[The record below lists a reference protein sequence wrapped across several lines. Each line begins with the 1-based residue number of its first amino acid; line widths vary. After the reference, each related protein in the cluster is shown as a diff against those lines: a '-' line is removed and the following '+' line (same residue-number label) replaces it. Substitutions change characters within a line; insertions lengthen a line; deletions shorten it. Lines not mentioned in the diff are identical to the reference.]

1 MRVLH
6 TSDWHLGHTLHDVP
20 RDHEHERFLAW
31 LGDTLV
37 AEAVD
42 ALVVTGDVFDTANP
56 PASAQAHW
64 YEFLAEAR
72 RRLPDLDVVVIGGNH
87 DSAARLDAPTPL
99 LRALRIHVIGA
110 VRWLVTPGERRLD
123 VEHLI
128 VPLTDRT
135 GQVAAHIAAVPFL
148 RTADLPRL
156 ARPGVA
162 ATAHAEATE
171 AEATEVEATEAEATE
186 TEATETEATEAE
198 AVADETTDVADPA
211 LAEALPFDPLIEGVR
226 QVYAEALDAARARRQ
241 PGQALLATGHC
252 YMVGTD
258 LSRLSERRILG
269 GNQHALPVNIF
280 PEDVTYVALGH
291 LHKAQRV
298 GGREGVRYAGSPLP
312 LAMNEASYRHQVLIV
327 DLDGPALASVRSV
340 PVPRLVD
347 VLRIPRHGAATRD
360 EALAA
365 LAALDDWDGTT
376 DPDTRPFLELCVALT
391 RPEPQLRQDVD
402 AALRG
407 KRPRLVKLAIEYTGH
422 GQSLAEGLPEQALRD
437 LDPLEVFVRR
447 YSRDHEG
454 EPPQELVEAF
464 DELLAEVQAGRQS
477 QARPA
482 PEADA

>member
-1 MRVLH
+1 MRLLH

-20 RDHEHERFLAW
+20 RDHEHERFLRW

-37 AEAVD
+37 EEQVD
-42 ALVVTGDVFDTANP
+42 ALLVTGDVFDTANP
-56 PASAQAHW
+56 PASAQARW

-72 RRLPDLDVVVIGGNH
+72 QRRPDLDVVVIGGNH

-110 VRWLVTPGERRLD
+110 VKWQVGPGGQRRLD
-123 VEHLI
+123 VDHLL
-128 VPLTDRT
+128 VPLTDRS
-135 GQVAAHIAAVPFL
+135 GRVAAHIAAVPFL

-156 ARPGVA
+156 TRPGA
-162 ATAHAEATE
+162 ATE
-171 AEATEVEATEAEATE
+171 AEDIQA
-186 TEATETEATEAE
+186 
-198 AVADETTDVADPA
+198 AD
-211 LAEALPFDPLIEGVR
+211 LAAGAHAGALPFDPLIEGVR
-226 QVYAEALDAARARRQ
+226 QVYAEALDAARARLQ

-269 GNQHALPVNIF
+269 GNQHALPVDIF
-280 PEDVTYVALGH
+280 PGDVTYVALGH

-327 DLDGPALASVRSV
+327 DLDGPALAGVRSV
-340 PVPRLVD
+340 PVPRAVD
-347 VLRIPRHGAATRD
+347 VVRIPRHGAAPRED
-360 EALAA
+360 VLAA
-365 LAALDDWDGTT
+365 LAALDDWDGAAE
-376 DPDTRPFLELCVALT
+376 PDTRPFLEVCVALT
-391 RPEPQLRQDVD
+391 KPEPQLRQDVD

-422 GQSLAEGLPEQALRD
+422 GQALAEGLPEQALRD

-447 YSRDHEG
+447 YGRDHEG
-454 EPPQELVEAF
+454 APPPELVAAF
-464 DELLAEVQAGRQS
+464 DELLAEVQAGRDH
-477 QARPA
+477 AHGPPA

>member
-37 AEAVD
+37 AEQVD

-110 VRWLVTPGERRLD
+110 VRWLVTPGGQRRLD

-156 ARPGVA
+156 TRPGVA
-162 ATAHAEATE
+162 ATAPAEATD
-171 AEATEVEATEAEATE
+171 
-186 TEATETEATEAE
+186 AE
-198 AVADETTDVADPA
+198 AVAAGTAETAETGDADASDAAVAIDAGVASTAP
-211 LAEALPFDPLIEGVR
+211 EALQFDPLIEGVR
-226 QVYAEALDAARARRQ
+226 QVYTEALDAARARRQ

-269 GNQHALPVNIF
+269 GNQHALPVDIF

-312 LAMNEASYRHQVLIV
+312 LAMNEAGYRHQVLIV
-327 DLDGPALASVRSV
+327 DLDGPALASVRTI

-347 VLRIPRHGAATRD
+347 VLRVPRHGSATRD
-360 EALAA
+360 EVMAA
-365 LAALDDWDGTT
+365 LAGLDDWDGTT
-376 DPDTRPFLELCVALT
+376 EPDTRPFLELCVALT

-454 EPPQELVEAF
+454 EPAQELVEAF
-464 DELLAEVQAGRQS
+464 DELLAEVRAGRQGE
-477 QARPA
+477 ARPA